1 MSDLLKNPEIWVLIA
16 FLVFIGIVLYVKVPE
31 MLAKSLDE
39 RAAAIAKELDEAKRL
54 REEAQQILAD
64 YKRKAA
70 AADDEAKA
78 IVDEARREAEAM
90 AAETK
95 KNLAESV
102 ERRTKLAE
110 DKIARAEAQAVSEVR
125 ATAVDA
131 AIAAA
136 ERILKEKVSGSAA
149 TTLIAE
155 SIQGL
160 KGKLN

>member
-1 MSDLLKNPEIWVLIA
+1 MSGLINNPEVWVLGA
-16 FLVFIGIVLYVKVPE
+16 FLVFVGILLYLDVPA
-31 MLAKSLDE
+31 MVSKSLDE
-39 RAAAIAKELDEAKRL
+39 RADAIAKELDAAKRL

-70 AADDEAKA
+70 AAEDEAKA
-78 IVDEARREAEAM
+78 IVEEAKREAEAM

-95 KNLAESV
+95 KSLAESV
-102 ERRTKLAE
+102 ERRTRLAE

-136 ERILKEKVSGSAA
+136 ERILKAKVVGAA
-149 TTLIAE
+149 GNALIDE
-155 SIQGL
+155 GIQGL

>member
-1 MSDLLKNPEIWVLIA
+1 MSGLINNPEVWVLGA
-16 FLVFIGIVLYVKVPE
+16 FLVFVGIMLYLDVPA
-31 MLAKSLDE
+31 MVSKSLDE
-39 RAAAIAKELDEAKRL
+39 RADAIAKELDAAKRL

-70 AADDEAKA
+70 AAEDEAKA
-78 IVDEARREAEAM
+78 IVEEARREAEAM

-95 KNLAESV
+95 KSLAESV
-102 ERRTKLAE
+102 ERRTRLAE

-136 ERILKEKVSGSAA
+136 ERILKAKVVGAAGSA
-149 TTLIAE
+149 LIDE
-155 SIQGL
+155 GIQGL

>member
-1 MSDLLKNPEIWVLIA
+1 MSGLINNPEVWVLGA
-16 FLVFIGIVLYVKVPE
+16 FLVFVGIMLYLDVPA
-31 MLAKSLDE
+31 MVSKSLDE
-39 RAAAIAKELDEAKRL
+39 RADAIAKELDAAKRL

-70 AADDEAKA
+70 AAEDEAKA
-78 IVDEARREAEAM
+78 IVEEARREAEAM

-95 KNLAESV
+95 KSLAESV
-102 ERRTKLAE
+102 ERRTRLAE

-136 ERILKEKVSGSAA
+136 ERILKAKVVGAA
-149 TTLIAE
+149 GNALIDE
-155 SIQGL
+155 GIQGL

>member
-1 MSDLLKNPEIWVLIA
+1 MLNNPEIWVLAA
-16 FLVFIGIVLYVKVPE
+16 FLVFVGIMLYLKVPATV
-31 MLAKSLDE
+31 AKGLDE
-39 RAAAIAKELDEAKRL
+39 RAAAIAKELDEARKL
-54 REEAQQILAD
+54 RAEAEQILAD

-78 IVDEARREAEAM
+78 IIDEAKREAEAL

-102 ERRTKLAE
+102 DRRTKLAE

-125 ATAVDA
+125 SSAVDA
-131 AIAAA
+131 AILAA
-136 ERILKEKVSGSAA
+136 ERILRTKVSGDAGNA
-149 TTLIAE
+149 LIAE

>member
-1 MSDLLKNPEIWVLIA
+1 MSDLLKNPEIWVLLA
-16 FLVFIGIVLYVKVPE
+16 FLVFIGILIYFKVPDL
-31 MLAKSLDE
+31 MAKSLDE
-39 RAAAIAKELDEAKRL
+39 RSAAIAKELEEAKRL

-78 IVDEARREAEAM
+78 IVEEARREAETI

-102 ERRTKLAE
+102 ERRTRLAE

-125 ATAVDA
+125 AAAVDA
-131 AIAAA
+131 AVAAA
-136 ERILKEKVSGSAA
+136 ERLLQAKVSGA
-149 TTLIAE
+149 TATSLIVD

>member
-1 MSDLLKNPEIWVLIA
+1 MSDLLKNPEIWVLLA
-16 FLVFIGIVLYVKVPE
+16 FLVFIGILVYFKVPDL
-31 MLAKSLDE
+31 LAKSLDE
-39 RAAAIAKELDEAKRL
+39 RSAAIAKELEEAKRL

-78 IVDEARREAEAM
+78 IVEEARREAETM

-102 ERRTKLAE
+102 ERRTRLAE

-125 ATAVDA
+125 AAAVDA
-131 AIAAA
+131 AVAAA
-136 ERILKEKVSGSAA
+136 ERLLQAKVTGASAA
-149 TTLIAE
+149 SLITD